1 MAGIRPAHVRGSPA
15 SQLLPGLRLR
25 RGRWPRQRRPRRG
38 GHGRALRYATP
49 HTTPVLGRRWAITQD
64 SPGRRPGLHLAFPAR
79 PETPQW
85 LLPGPRTGQAP
96 RARLPERP
104 ARALQRERRR
114 LVLSPGAAAPPPPG
128 PPTHPAHTPTGRS
141 RPAQRPGPG
150 ETPPAEETPDSG
162 GAGGAQSTP
171 QARTDPPGVG
181 RPRLDLPG
189 DEARGGATSRPTA
202 AKGFE
207 FTQLFL
213 DNFGENGKIYI
224 YINDIFKRN
233 NEEKTNS
240 FY

>member
-128 PPTHPAHTPTGRS
+128 PPTHPAHTHREEPS
-141 RPAQRPGPG
+141 HPAPGPRRDPASRRDPRLWRG
-150 ETPPAEETPDSG
+150 RGCPEHPAGQNRPSWCGAPPP
-162 GAGGAQSTP
+162 
-171 QARTDPPGVG
+171 RPPG
-181 RPRLDLPG
+181 
-189 DEARGGATSRPTA
+189 
-202 AKGFE
+202 
-207 FTQLFL
+207 
-213 DNFGENGKIYI
+213 
-224 YINDIFKRN
+224 
-233 NEEKTNS
+233 
-240 FY
+240 